1 MVFHRQQLFQNGATK
16 MKECPKCGNAY
27 SESFLFCPMD
37 GSPLGGDED
46 KDEQQKPRAQM
57 QVRVRTLM
65 LGFAILAMCALIAF
79 ATVFFYLYWKPKY
92 GNLTIKTTPPGAM
105 IYVDGNLRGV
115 SPITLS
121 DLRSGG
127 HQLKGTKEGFKP
139 VAQQVMVIPYATD
152 NLHWNLEPIIPQ
164 LSNEQLAEV
173 EALQKKLESAQK
185 ENILL
190 PPPDDYNV
198 LYFANSILAVDPANA
213 YATEVKEK
221 LAENIRHLAELAY
234 AREDWLESEKQY
246 KKLALIFPDDTSIE
260 ERLTDIEAKLD
271 ESVKDRDK
279 QVQDWMA
286 KAEAAMKLGN
296 LVPPE
301 TDNALDAIRSIQ
313 RLDKN
318 NAYIRQ
324 SFSHLKELLQNR
336 GDTKIAASNWQGA
349 RNDFRLLLQYFPEDS
364 YSKAR
369 LSMVEAKISEI
380 AQAEQQ
386 RIQRTNEEQQSRQ
399 KITAL
404 RQAALNS
411 FRGGFY
417 EKSISEWQEYLKFE
431 PDSDEAYF
439 YIGASYQNQKQL
451 DTAILNFEKCL
462 SLNPNHVLAHLNLGI
477 LYDYHRNNLKQAEE
491 HLTKAKELGGAEKYT
506 PERLQSMIQ
515 DLQDRAQAS
524 LVLKMLFPV
533 LHKHTF
539 SSCRGN
545 LHFSEDGIEYRT
557 TETDH
562 SFYEAYRGLR
572 AFTIEGDEL
581 SIKTRTNKKYN
592 FQFLNAGDA
601 ERIRAWAARYIHIGG
616 QAE

>member
-1 MVFHRQQLFQNGATK
+1 

-27 SESFLFCPMD
+27 SESFLFCPAD
-37 GSPLGGDED
+37 GSPLGGDEE
-46 KDEQQKPRAQM
+46 KDELQGSRTPAQIK
-57 QVRVRTLM
+57 VRTLM
-65 LGFAILAMCALIAF
+65 LGFAIMAMCALIAF

-105 IYVDGNLRGV
+105 IYVDDNLRGI
-115 SPITLS
+115 SPVTLS
-121 DLRSGG
+121 GLRSGG
-127 HQLKGTKEGFKP
+127 HQLKGTKEGYKAFI
-139 VAQQVMVIPYATD
+139 QQVMVIPYTTD
-152 NLHWNLEPIIPQ
+152 NLHWNLEPIVPQ

-173 EALQKKLESAQK
+173 ETLRKKLESAQK

-198 LYFANSILAVDPANA
+198 LFFADGILSIDPANS

-246 KKLALIFPDDTSIE
+246 KNLELFFPNDTSIE
-260 ERLTDIEAKLD
+260 ERLTDIAAKLD
-271 ESVKDRDK
+271 ESVKDREK
-279 QVQDWMA
+279 QVQDWIA

-301 TDNALDAIRSIQ
+301 KDNALDAIRSIQ

-324 SFSHLKELLQNR
+324 ALSHLKELLQNR
-336 GDTKIAASNWQGA
+336 GDTKIAASDWQDA
-349 RNDFRLLLQYFPEDS
+349 RNDFKLILQYFPEDS
-364 YSKAR
+364 YSKSR
-369 LSMVEAKISEI
+369 LSMIEAKISEMT
-380 AQAEQQ
+380 QVEQQ
-386 RIQRTNEEQQSRQ
+386 RTLRANEEQQSKQ
-399 KITAL
+399 KIAAL

-417 EKSISEWQEYLKFE
+417 DKSISEWKEYLKFE
-431 PDSDEAYF
+431 PESDEAYF
-439 YIGASYQNQKQL
+439 YIGAGYQNQKQL

-491 HLTKAKELGGAEKYT
+491 HLAKAKELGGAEKYT

-533 LHKHTF
+533 EHKHAF

-545 LHFSEDGIEYRT
+545 IRFTEDGIEFRT

-562 SFYEAYRGLR
+562 SFYEAYKGLR
-572 AFTIEGDEL
+572 SFTVEGDEL

-601 ERIRAWAARYIHIGG
+601 ERIRTWATRFIHISG
-616 QAE
+616 QVD